1 MNKNAKLQAW
11 VDEVAKM
18 CQPDSI
24 SWCDGSAEENDR
36 LLKMMVD
43 SGTAIPLSPEKRPG
57 CYLFRS
63 DASDVARVENRT
75 FIASVDPEKA
85 GPTNNW
91 VDPKELKRNHERS
104 VHRLHE
110 RPYHVRH
117 SFLDGPRSARRSP
130 RSVLKSPTVPTL
142 SSICGS

>member
-24 SWCDGSAEENDR
+24 HWCDGSAEENEK

-43 SGTAIPLSPEKRPG
+43 SGAATPLNPEKRPG

-63 DASDVARVENRT
+63 DRFGRRPRRKPYLYRLCRSGRCRT
-75 FIASVDPEKA
+75 DQQLGRSGRTEKHDD
-85 GPTNNW
+85 GT
-91 VDPKELKRNHERS
+91 VQ
-104 VHRLHE
+104 RLHE
-110 RPYHVRH
+110 RPHHVRH
-117 SFLDGPRSARRSP
+117 SVLDGPDRLADLQDRR
-130 RSVLKSPTVPTL
+130 
-142 SSICGS
+142 